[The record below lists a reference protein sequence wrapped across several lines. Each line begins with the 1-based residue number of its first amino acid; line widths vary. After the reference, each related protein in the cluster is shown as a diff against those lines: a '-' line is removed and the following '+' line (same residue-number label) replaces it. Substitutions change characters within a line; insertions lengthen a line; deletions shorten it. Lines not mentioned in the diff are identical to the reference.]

1 MIAAGSMATY
11 EELRDALRHINDA
24 DGDPNAWQRGLS
36 ASDIADITGY
46 LNAETSH
53 QLLTHPAIGSAIY
66 GWLDPSTHR
75 AYPYQQTSTGEHPQV
90 PDTLI
95 GSLRNH
101 HPGLFGPGGQL
112 TSPPAVQPPP
122 RAAGPGL
129 ATSEQQSGRT
139 VDAVAKL
146 QDELKKR
153 YTQLNAAEEQ
163 LSEVLLNAHATSADG
178 QQKLDGIQQKLI
190 EAVDNPSSA
199 LDTPAGE
206 SQFLKFLRTQVGA
219 IATVLNAGALT
230 AADSAK
236 AVQAL
241 ADLYAADG
249 DANSAPPAAGGRGP
263 ADPAP
268 AAAPPPPTAPAP
280 EPAPRPDGGAAE
292 PMPDPSLSDLGVGPP
307 SGPAGAM
314 PDPLSALVSTLPAAM
329 GAFPPGL
336 GLGGLAGL
344 PAAAGPL
351 GGLGSLPDTRPVR
364 DAVTD
369 DRSGD
374 GADRSGDGVSAD
386 PGGKDG
392 SATHGGSQENTGHT
406 NNGSAQPDSAVKDT
420 GTHGPPPPGD
430 PAPPA
435 PTPSAAPAPV
445 STTVQL
451 PDGSTANAATPAA
464 AQAVRAYLAG
474 TPLDVAYRQ
483 AAIQLPPPGTPV
495 TAPIDPSQ
503 LSAGDVGMFADH
515 YVVALGAGKA
525 LKDGQVVALASLSS
539 SPDFLGWMRP
549 SVPAPPGPVAAPVVA
564 PG

>member
-1 MIAAGSMATY
+1 MVAAGSMATY
-11 EELRDALRHINDA
+11 DELRDALRHINDA

-53 QLLTHPAIGSAIY
+53 QLLTHPALGSAIY
-66 GWLDPSTHR
+66 GWVDPSTHR
-75 AYPYQQTSTGEHPQV
+75 VYPYQQTSTGEHPQV
-90 PDTLI
+90 PDRLI

-101 HPGLFGPGGQL
+101 HPGLFGPSGQL
-112 TSPPAVQPPP
+112 TSPPGVVPPP
-122 RAAGPGL
+122 AAGPGL
-129 ATSEQQSGRT
+129 ATGEQQSGRA

-178 QQKLDGIQQKLI
+178 QQKLNDIQQKII

-206 SQFLKFLRTQVGA
+206 TQFLKFLRTQVGG
-219 IATVLNAGALT
+219 IAGVLNSGALT

-236 AVQAL
+236 AVHAL
-241 ADLYAADG
+241 AELYAAEG
-249 DANSAPPAAGGRGP
+249 SANSAPPAAGEPRP
-263 ADPAP
+263 ADPPPA
-268 AAAPPPPTAPAP
+268 AAAPPPAAPAP
-280 EPAPRPDGGAAE
+280 EPAPQPDGGAAE
-292 PMPDPSLSDLGVGPP
+292 PMPDPSLSDLGVGAP
-307 SGPAGAM
+307 SGSVGAM

-329 GAFPPGL
+329 GAVPPGL

-351 GGLGSLPDTRPVR
+351 GGLGSLADTRPGR
-364 DAVTD
+364 DAVID

-374 GADRSGDGVSAD
+374 GGGAD

-392 SATHGGSQENTGHT
+392 SATHGGSQDKTGHT
-406 NNGSAQPDSAVKDT
+406 DNGSAQPDSAVKDT
-420 GTHGPPPPGD
+420 GTPRPPPPGD
-430 PAPPA
+430 RAPTA
-435 PTPSAAPAPV
+435 PTPSAPPAPV

-539 SPDFLGWMRP
+539 SRDFLGWMRP
-549 SVPAPPGPVAAPVVA
+549 SAPAPPGPVAAPVAA